1 MGEGAGTKAGP
12 EPGPGP
18 DDRDELRPRPSWLGA
33 LGRSVYGPTPPSG
46 AVPCPRASALSADEV
61 GEVVAIIYRGRSE
74 RHSETL
80 PERLQTRNWG
90 SVLAVAQALEERAT
104 GQRAGWKIGAAAEEI
119 RRAEGVPSPS
129 PGRIYRHTVFDSPA
143 ELPSKLFINYRNCE
157 CEFAFELA
165 VDFPARDKPYT
176 EADAAAGVEAMYPA
190 LELGDTVFLDWYG
203 ASAYFGSCMDNGGGA
218 AFVKGTAVSDWASM
232 DLPNAAMDV
241 YLNGY
246 YVKSGKGRAAMG
258 HPLTS
263 LTWMLNWLRERG
275 RSAEAGEFVSTG
287 TCTGHLFALPGDTV
301 LADFGDLGRVEAK
314 FLP

>member
-1 MGEGAGTKAGP
+1 
-12 EPGPGP
+12 
-18 DDRDELRPRPSWLGA
+18 
-33 LGRSVYGPTPPSG
+33 
-46 AVPCPRASALSADEV
+46 
-61 GEVVAIIYRGRSE
+61 VVAIIYRGRSE

-80 PERLQTRNWG
+80 PERLQTRDWG

-129 PGRIYRHTVFDSPA
+129 PGRIYRHTVFESPA

-218 AFVKGTAVSDWASM
+218 AFVKGTAVPDWASM
-232 DLPNAAMDV
+232 DRLPERLLRQV
-241 YLNGY
+241 W
-246 YVKSGKGRAAMG
+246 KGRGGDGPSSYEPYLDAELAAR
-258 HPLTS
+258 T
-263 LTWMLNWLRERG
+263 RAQCRG
-275 RSAEAGEFVSTG
+275 RRVREHRYLHRPPLRPAGRH
-287 TCTGHLFALPGDTV
+287 CP
-301 LADFGDLGRVEAK
+301 R
-314 FLP
+314 